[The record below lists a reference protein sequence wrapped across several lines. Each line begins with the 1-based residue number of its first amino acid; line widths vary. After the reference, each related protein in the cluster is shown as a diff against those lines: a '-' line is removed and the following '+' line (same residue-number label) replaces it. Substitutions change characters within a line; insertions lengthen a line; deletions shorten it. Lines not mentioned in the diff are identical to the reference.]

1 MMAVMSTPQTI
12 DEPFANEFVAAV
24 RARFRDSELLRDGM
38 EWVAGGVRSPDAA
51 IILYRDRPGGPVLGR
66 RYLLREY
73 SALFGGETAQWLA
86 TEAWVSDITDPSG
99 DGEPKDVDWAEG
111 LVTDPTEVRWLDQ

>member
-1 MMAVMSTPQTI
+1 MMAVMSTTQTI
-12 DEPFANEFVAAV
+12 DEPFANEFVATV

-38 EWVAGGVRSPDAA
+38 DWVSGCVQPPDVA

-66 RYLLREY
+66 RYLLSEY

-86 TEAWVSDITDPSG
+86 TEAWVSDITAPSG
-99 DGEPKDVDWAEG
+99 DGVRKDVDWADG
-111 LVTDPTEVRWLDQ
+111 LVRQPEEVRWLD

>member
-1 MMAVMSTPQTI
+1 MIPSGPI
-12 DEPFANEFVAAV
+12 DEASANEFVAAV

-38 EWVAGGVRSPDAA
+38 EWVAGVVQPPDAA

-73 SALFGGETAQWLA
+73 SALFGGESAQWLA
-86 TEAWVSDITDPSG
+86 TEAWVSDITAPSG
-99 DGEPKDVDWAEG
+99 DGERKDVDWAEG
-111 LVTDPTEVRWLDQ
+111 LVRQPGEVRWLD